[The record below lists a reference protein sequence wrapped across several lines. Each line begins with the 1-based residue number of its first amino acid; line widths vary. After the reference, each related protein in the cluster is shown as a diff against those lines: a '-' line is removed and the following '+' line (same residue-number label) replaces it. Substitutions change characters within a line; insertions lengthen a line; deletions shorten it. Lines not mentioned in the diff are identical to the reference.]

1 MRLCNESKPV
11 LVNKPV
17 VSHVREARESS
28 KDGRLQSSTE
38 LNSTLSLVSHP
49 APLGYYDAKRKQ
61 GGILRSSHQH
71 HDDAHEANAH
81 VCEGGLRFTLVWQQ
95 SAAGTAYPAHV
106 QDGRRKALAFSARYD
121 RIVSYP
127 AVSVSVSVMQRARI
141 ASTSCT
147 HVEPKKHKTRAFP
160 LLTD

>member
-28 KDGRLQSSTE
+28 KDGRLQYSTE

-49 APLGYYDAKRKQ
+49 TPLEYYDAKRKQ
-61 GGILRSSHQH
+61 GDILRSSHQH

-81 VCEGGLRFTLVWQQ
+81 VCEGGLRFTLVGSSQLRGPHTLHT
-95 SAAGTAYPAHV
+95 SKMEG
-106 QDGRRKALAFSARYD
+106 ARHWHSLRD
-121 RIVSYP
+121 TIVSYRIP
-127 AVSVSVSVMQRARI
+127 PSPSPSPLCNARASHQLVAHMLSQKNI
-141 ASTSCT
+141 K
-147 HVEPKKHKTRAFP
+147 HVLSPS
-160 LLTD
+160 